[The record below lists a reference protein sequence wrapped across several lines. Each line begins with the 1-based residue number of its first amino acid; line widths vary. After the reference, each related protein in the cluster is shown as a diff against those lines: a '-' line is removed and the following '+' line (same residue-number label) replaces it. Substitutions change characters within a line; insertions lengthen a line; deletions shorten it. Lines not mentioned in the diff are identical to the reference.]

1 MRTCTRR
8 TTTSFS
14 VALTVFAAV
23 ACSDPSGPTARARD
37 SSPKAQLLSGLD
49 REFAQIAREVPGFG
63 GLSRSADG
71 SAILYLTDPNQAA
84 AAKQAI
90 AARGRVLRGID
101 LTRIQV
107 RTAKFD
113 YVRLTDWRARLRE
126 ALDVPG
132 LVFLDIDESNN
143 HLRVGVKAG
152 TSHQAVASAITS
164 LDVPADAVTIED
176 AEPMRY
182 SATLRDRIRPTVGG
196 LQIAFTSADLPP
208 PAFFVCTIAFNARQ
222 PASSDTYL
230 VTASH
235 CSGEQGG
242 VQHTEIF
249 QPTPQPAN
257 LIALEHLDPDYFV
270 DGCYPHRRCRFSD
283 ASLARYLPGVQ
294 ATVGA
299 IARTTLRGLT
309 AGSLTID
316 DADPSFTITDR
327 QPFSLIGQTL
337 DKVGRTTGWTVGTV
351 ALTCV
356 DFFVGDSDVAMLCQ
370 DAMLS
375 GIGGG
380 DSGGPIFESQA
391 AFTSDVTVY
400 GVLWG
405 SANTNFGPLVA
416 FSPLENVEFELGPLI
431 ITAP

>member
-1 MRTCTRR
+1 MRTCTRW
-8 TTTSFS
+8 TTTSFN
-14 VALTVFAAV
+14 VALMVFAAV
-23 ACSDPSGPTARARD
+23 ACSDPSGPTGSARD
-37 SSPKAQLLSGLD
+37 NPQQARLLRGLD

-71 SAILYLTDPNQAA
+71 SAVLYLTDPSQVA
-84 AAKQAI
+84 AAKQAV
-90 AARGRVLRGID
+90 AARSRVLRGID

-132 LVFLDIDESNN
+132 LVFLDIDEANN
-143 HLRVGVKAG
+143 HLRVGVQAG
-152 TSHQAVASAITS
+152 TSHEVVASAITS
-164 LDVPADAVTIED
+164 LDVPAEAVTVED
-176 AEPMRY
+176 AEPV
-182 SATLRDRIRPTVGG
+182 SFVATLRDQIRPTVGG
-196 LQIAFTSADLPP
+196 IQVAFNSANLPP
-208 PAFFVCTIAFNARQ
+208 GMFFVCTIAFNARQ

-242 VQHTEIF
+242 VQHTEMF
-249 QPTPQPAN
+249 QPTPLPAN
-257 LIALEHLDPDYFV
+257 LVALEHLDPDYFV

-283 ASLARYLPGVQ
+283 ASLARYLPGID
-294 ATVGA
+294 ATVGS

-316 DADPSFTITDR
+316 AADPSFTITDR

-337 DKVGRTTGWTVGTV
+337 DKIGRTTGWTVGTV

-356 DFFVGDSDVAMLCQ
+356 DVFVTNTDIAQLCQ

-375 GIGGG
+375 GVMGG
-380 DSGGPIFESQA
+380 DSGSPIFESQA
-391 AFTSDVTVY
+391 VFTNDVTLY
-400 GVLWG
+400 GILWG
-405 SANTNFGPLVA
+405 SANTTFGPLVF
-416 FSPLENVEFELGPLI
+416 FSPLENIEFELGPLI
-431 ITAP
+431 VTAP